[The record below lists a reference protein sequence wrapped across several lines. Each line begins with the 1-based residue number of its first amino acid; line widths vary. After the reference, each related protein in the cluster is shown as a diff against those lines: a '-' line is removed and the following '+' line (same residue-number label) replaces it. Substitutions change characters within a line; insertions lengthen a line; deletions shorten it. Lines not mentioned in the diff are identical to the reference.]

1 MFLWHKKRKYFSSR
15 NICNVKFFYKTL
27 QMCFCQKRKGPFHQM
42 KDLHKPCKIYAADQ
56 WSKFKDTNWKR
67 WYDNDLLRLSA
78 TWILVTLWFFSFP
91 QQYLKEHVQGANFG
105 IARSNNVSENPHDW
119 FSGNGP
125 GRFWSPVDSPSWKV
139 SGCCPGLDRAQE
151 STGGRARQHCQR
163 FDQSEQSRR
172 SPDPLDQSEADVC
185 RPMGVEVVWRQHH
198 RSQDS
203 RRRKLQFLRFQ
214 IHKNTNTNK

>member
-1 MFLWHKKRKYFSSR
+1 MFLWHKNANISVAVIFAMLNFSLKLYKCASAKKERALFIKWKICINLAKYMQQINDQNSRTQIQKDDMIMIFCAWVQLGFLSPCDSSLSPN
-15 NICNVKFFYKTL
+15 NIWKS
-27 QMCFCQKRKGPFHQM
+27 M
-42 KDLHKPCKIYAADQ
+42 
-56 WSKFKDTNWKR
+56 FKEP
-67 WYDNDLLRLSA
+67 
-78 TWILVTLWFFSFP
+78 IL
-91 QQYLKEHVQGANFG
+91 E

-172 SPDPLDQSEADVC
+172 SPDPLDQSEAGVC